1 MGFNAEPGFYTVHY
15 ATIHDGEHL
24 FHTEYYYTISVID
37 VHIANETLYYK
48 GNENYTLPVKSV
60 GGKAV
65 TVTSITCGD
74 GQTVEYVDGRFSLT
88 SGTPETANDTNKYVY
103 TVNYTLADDETTY
116 SYTVT
121 YYRPTSVEANRV
133 VYLDTEYGV
142 NHQFTAENAIIERS
156 DSCYVQESDGTAVF
170 GEKSMKIIVKESGV
184 VWLNFTNVAWDV
196 AYNNLRIGFSTSA
209 VLRYGV
215 YDANG
220 NKIGED
226 EVAFAEK
233 GDIGRWFQTFKANLN
248 GKDMSS
254 FSIKLFS
261 AYGDNE
267 ALAAGTEIIVAA
279 CNGHTF

>member
-1 MGFNAEPGFYTVHY
+1 MPTLTASEKTLRWLAVDNATGYQIKVNDEEWSDEQTD
-15 ATIHDGEHL
+15 T
-24 FHTEYYYTISVID
+24 S
-37 VHIANETLYYK
+37 
-48 GNENYTLPVKSV
+48 YTL
-60 GGKAV
+60 
-65 TVTSITCGD
+65 
-74 GQTVEYVDGRFSLT
+74 
-88 SGTPETANDTNKYVY
+88 
-103 TVNYTLADDETTY
+103 
-116 SYTVT
+116 
-121 YYRPTSVEANRV
+121 
-133 VYLDTEYGV
+133 
-142 NHQFTAENAIIERS
+142 
-156 DSCYVQESDGTAVF
+156 
-170 GEKSMKIIVKESGV
+170 
-184 VWLNFTNVAWDV
+184 VAWDV

-209 VLRYGV
+209 VLRYSV